1 MWRMDS
7 VVTCTDGL
15 RFSCIG
21 AFVDVL
27 QTVDVHASCR
37 VAVQARRA
45 APTTTTT
52 RQKDCYDSCLSHLT
66 VYAIGYVSPASRLI
80 IFDDVLKEFTS
91 KNTDN

>member
-45 APTTTTT
+45 AP
-52 RQKDCYDSCLSHLT
+52 RR
-66 VYAIGYVSPASRLI
+66 A
-80 IFDDVLKEFTS
+80 DDDDDEAKGLL
-91 KNTDN
+91 